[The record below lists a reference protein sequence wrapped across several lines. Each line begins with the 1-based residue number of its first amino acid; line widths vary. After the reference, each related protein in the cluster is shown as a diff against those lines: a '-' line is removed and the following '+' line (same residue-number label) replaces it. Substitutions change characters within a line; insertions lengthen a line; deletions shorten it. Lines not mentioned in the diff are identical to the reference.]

1 MKKSF
6 FIALFVLHFMVS
18 PVLGSGQPI
27 VLSLP
32 DTVVAE
38 VVQQCLPLQINQ
50 PAETLLAGLIS
61 VEKVENL
68 AFKDKS
74 LTAAVTMRG
83 QNVQLNTAIGGHQLR
98 LNVGNVDLQ
107 FSLQAVTRFDKAS
120 QTLFIR
126 PTVSELNQQ
135 GSQSQEVGT
144 LVASLFNEQ
153 EFPLPLDNLQ
163 PIIADLGQ
171 RELSIDMIVEDI
183 RLGPQTLA
191 ILLTPNTSV
200 KPK

>member
-1 MKKSF
+1 MKKSI
-6 FIALFVLHFMVS
+6 FIAFFVLHFMVS
-18 PVLGSGQPI
+18 PGLGSGQPI

-38 VVQQCLPLQINQ
+38 VVQKCLPLQINQ
-50 PAETLLAGLIS
+50 PADTLAGLIS

-126 PTVSELNQQ
+126 PTVSGLDQQ

-163 PIIADLGQ
+163 PIIADLGK
-171 RELSIDMIVEDI
+171 RELIIDMVVEDI
-183 RLGPQTLA
+183 RLGPETLA
-191 ILLTPNTSV
+191 ILLTPKTSV
-200 KPK
+200 QPK

>member
-50 PAETLLAGLIS
+50 PAETLAGLIS
-61 VEKVENL
+61 VEKLEYL
-68 AFKDKS
+68 TFKDKS

-171 RELSIDMIVEDI
+171 RELSIDMIVEVI
-183 RLGPQTLA
+183 RLGPQTIA
-191 ILLTPNTSV
+191 ILLTPKTSV

>member
-1 MKKSF
+1 MKKAF
-6 FIALFVLHFMVS
+6 LVPLFVLHFMVYPALCAS
-18 PVLGSGQPI
+18 QPI

-32 DTVVAE
+32 DAVVGK
-38 VVQQCLPLQINQ
+38 VVQKCLPLQLNQ
-50 PAETLLAGLIS
+50 PSESLAGLIS

-74 LTAAVTMRG
+74 LTAAVTMKG
-83 QNVQLNTAIGGHQLR
+83 QNVQLNTDIGGHQLR

-107 FSLQAVTRFDKAS
+107 FSLRAVTRFDKAS

-135 GSQSQEVGT
+135 GSQSQEVGN
-144 LVASLFNEQ
+144 LLAGLFNEQ
-153 EFPLPLDNLQ
+153 EYPLTLNNLQ
-163 PIIADLGQ
+163 PIITDLGN
-171 RELSIDMIVEDI
+171 RELIIDMIVEDV
-183 RLGPQTLA
+183 RLGPKTLD
-191 ILLTPNTSV
+191 IFLTPNSSI